1 MDQESLSHDS
11 AMISTNRRMRTRMSG
26 GVGAGGEKPPAT
38 RFLETNH
45 RSNSIERKNM
55 EVALKI
61 MNTLE
66 KLGLNH
72 FSLEETP
79 SGQTNLVLNEG
90 LLITSIAENDSYQ
103 DVIER
108 IISECVTVREI
119 MEESADKL
127 EDHLVLGSEET
138 K

>member
-1 MDQESLSHDS
+1 
-11 AMISTNRRMRTRMSG
+11 
-26 GVGAGGEKPPAT
+26 
-38 RFLETNH
+38 
-45 RSNSIERKNM
+45 M

-72 FSLEETP
+72 FSLEKTS
-79 SGQTNLVLNEG
+79 SGQTSLVLNQG

-127 EDHLVLGSEET
+127 EDLLVLGSEEI

>member
-1 MDQESLSHDS
+1 
-11 AMISTNRRMRTRMSG
+11 
-26 GVGAGGEKPPAT
+26 
-38 RFLETNH
+38 
-45 RSNSIERKNM
+45 M

-66 KLGLNH
+66 KLGLNY
-72 FSLEETP
+72 FSLEETS
-79 SGQTNLVLNEG
+79 SGQTNLVLNQG

-127 EDHLVLGSEET
+127 EDLLVLGSEET

>member
-1 MDQESLSHDS
+1 
-11 AMISTNRRMRTRMSG
+11 
-26 GVGAGGEKPPAT
+26 
-38 RFLETNH
+38 
-45 RSNSIERKNM
+45 M

-66 KLGLNH
+66 KVSFNH
-72 FSLEETP
+72 FSLEKT
-79 SGQTNLVLNEG
+79 SSWQMNLVLNQG

-127 EDHLVLGSEET
+127 EDHLVLDSEET

>member
-1 MDQESLSHDS
+1 
-11 AMISTNRRMRTRMSG
+11 
-26 GVGAGGEKPPAT
+26 
-38 RFLETNH
+38 
-45 RSNSIERKNM
+45 M

-72 FSLEETP
+72 FSLEKTT
-79 SGQTNLVLNEG
+79 SGRTNLVLNQG

-108 IISECVTVREI
+108 TIAECDTVREI
-119 MEESADKL
+119 MEESSDKL
-127 EDHLVLGSEET
+127 EDHLVLGSEGT

>member
-1 MDQESLSHDS
+1 
-11 AMISTNRRMRTRMSG
+11 
-26 GVGAGGEKPPAT
+26 
-38 RFLETNH
+38 
-45 RSNSIERKNM
+45 M
-55 EVALKI
+55 EVALKV

-72 FSLEETP
+72 FSFEETS
-79 SGQTNLVLNEG
+79 SGQTNLVLNQG

-108 IISECVTVREI
+108 IISKCVTVREI

-127 EDHLVLGSEET
+127 EDYLVLGSEET

>member
-1 MDQESLSHDS
+1 M
-11 AMISTNRRMRTRMSG
+11 
-26 GVGAGGEKPPAT
+26 
-38 RFLETNH
+38 FLENKSYIQLKRKKEH
-45 RSNSIERKNM
+45 GSSIKDHEHPRK
-55 EVALKI
+55 
-61 MNTLE
+61 TRLE
-66 KLGLNH
+66 S
-72 FSLEETP
+72 FFFLEETQ
-79 SGQTNLVLNEG
+79 SGQTNLVLNQG

>member
-1 MDQESLSHDS
+1 M
-11 AMISTNRRMRTRMSG
+11 
-26 GVGAGGEKPPAT
+26 
-38 RFLETNH
+38 
-45 RSNSIERKNM
+45 SNSNERKNM

-66 KLGLNH
+66 KLGLNN
-72 FSLEETP
+72 FSLEKTL
-79 SGQTNLVLNEG
+79 SGQTNLVLNQG
-90 LLITSIAENDSYQ
+90 HLITSIAENDSYQ

>member
-1 MDQESLSHDS
+1 
-11 AMISTNRRMRTRMSG
+11 
-26 GVGAGGEKPPAT
+26 
-38 RFLETNH
+38 
-45 RSNSIERKNM
+45 M

-66 KLGLNH
+66 KLSLNH

-79 SGQTNLVLNEG
+79 SGQTNLVLNRG

-108 IISECVTVREI
+108 IISKCVTVREI

>member
-1 MDQESLSHDS
+1 
-11 AMISTNRRMRTRMSG
+11 
-26 GVGAGGEKPPAT
+26 
-38 RFLETNH
+38 
-45 RSNSIERKNM
+45 M

-72 FSLEETP
+72 FSLEKTTSER
-79 SGQTNLVLNEG
+79 TNLVLNQG

-108 IISECVTVREI
+108 IISKCVTVREI

-127 EDHLVLGSEET
+127 EDLLILGSEET

>member
-1 MDQESLSHDS
+1 M
-11 AMISTNRRMRTRMSG
+11 
-26 GVGAGGEKPPAT
+26 
-38 RFLETNH
+38 
-45 RSNSIERKNM
+45 
-55 EVALKI
+55 
-61 MNTLE
+61 
-66 KLGLNH
+66 
-72 FSLEETP
+72 
-79 SGQTNLVLNEG
+79 LNEG

-138 K
+138 KYDQCDSGLMIYETPGNTFKTGARMMTSGPGPMRNL

>member
-1 MDQESLSHDS
+1 M
-11 AMISTNRRMRTRMSG
+11 
-26 GVGAGGEKPPAT
+26 
-38 RFLETNH
+38 
-45 RSNSIERKNM
+45 
-55 EVALKI
+55 
-61 MNTLE
+61 
-66 KLGLNH
+66 LN
-72 FSLEETP
+72 
-79 SGQTNLVLNEG
+79 QG

-138 K
+138 I

>member
-1 MDQESLSHDS
+1 
-11 AMISTNRRMRTRMSG
+11 
-26 GVGAGGEKPPAT
+26 
-38 RFLETNH
+38 
-45 RSNSIERKNM
+45 M

-72 FSLEETP
+72 FSLEKTS
-79 SGQTNLVLNEG
+79 SGKTNLVLNQRY
-90 LLITSIAENDSYQ
+90 LITSIAENDSYQ

-119 MEESADKL
+119 MEESGDKL

>member
-1 MDQESLSHDS
+1 
-11 AMISTNRRMRTRMSG
+11 
-26 GVGAGGEKPPAT
+26 
-38 RFLETNH
+38 
-45 RSNSIERKNM
+45 M

-72 FSLEETP
+72 FSLEKTS
-79 SGQTNLVLNEG
+79 SGQTNLVLNQRY
-90 LLITSIAENDSYQ
+90 LITSIAENDSYQ

-108 IISECVTVREI
+108 IISKCVTVREI

-127 EDHLVLGSEET
+127 EDLLVLGSEET

>member
-1 MDQESLSHDS
+1 
-11 AMISTNRRMRTRMSG
+11 
-26 GVGAGGEKPPAT
+26 
-38 RFLETNH
+38 
-45 RSNSIERKNM
+45 M

-72 FSLEETP
+72 FSLEKTS
-79 SGQTNLVLNEG
+79 SGQTNLLLNQRY
-90 LLITSIAENDSYQ
+90 LITSIAENDSYQ

-108 IISECVTVREI
+108 IISGCVTVREI

>member
-1 MDQESLSHDS
+1 MK
-11 AMISTNRRMRTRMSG
+11 TNLI
-26 GVGAGGEKPPAT
+26 
-38 RFLETNH
+38 FN
-45 RSNSIERKNM
+45 SNERKNM

-72 FSLEETP
+72 FSLEKTS
-79 SGQTNLVLNEG
+79 SGQTNLVLNQRY
-90 LLITSIAENDSYQ
+90 LITSIADNDSYQ

>member
-1 MDQESLSHDS
+1 
-11 AMISTNRRMRTRMSG
+11 
-26 GVGAGGEKPPAT
+26 
-38 RFLETNH
+38 
-45 RSNSIERKNM
+45 M

-61 MNTLE
+61 KNILA

-72 FSLEETP
+72 VSLEKTS
-79 SGQTNLVLNEG
+79 SGQTNLVLNQRY
-90 LLITSIAENDSYQ
+90 LITSIAENDSYQ

-127 EDHLVLGSEET
+127 EDHLVLGSEEI

>member
-1 MDQESLSHDS
+1 
-11 AMISTNRRMRTRMSG
+11 
-26 GVGAGGEKPPAT
+26 
-38 RFLETNH
+38 
-45 RSNSIERKNM
+45 M

-72 FSLEETP
+72 FALEETS
-79 SGQTNLVLNEG
+79 SGQTNLVLNQG

-103 DVIER
+103 NVIER

-127 EDHLVLGSEET
+127 EDLLVLGSEET

>member
-1 MDQESLSHDS
+1 
-11 AMISTNRRMRTRMSG
+11 
-26 GVGAGGEKPPAT
+26 
-38 RFLETNH
+38 
-45 RSNSIERKNM
+45 M

-72 FSLEETP
+72 FSLEKTS
-79 SGQTNLVLNEG
+79 SGQTNLVLNQRY
-90 LLITSIAENDSYQ
+90 LITSIADNDSYQ

-108 IISECVTVREI
+108 IISKCVTVREI

>member
-1 MDQESLSHDS
+1 
-11 AMISTNRRMRTRMSG
+11 
-26 GVGAGGEKPPAT
+26 
-38 RFLETNH
+38 
-45 RSNSIERKNM
+45 M

-72 FSLEETP
+72 FSLEETLN
-79 SGQTNLVLNEG
+79 GQTNLVLNQG
-90 LLITSIAENDSYQ
+90 HLITSIAENDSYQ

-127 EDHLVLGSEET
+127 EDHLVLGSKET

>member
-1 MDQESLSHDS
+1 
-11 AMISTNRRMRTRMSG
+11 
-26 GVGAGGEKPPAT
+26 
-38 RFLETNH
+38 
-45 RSNSIERKNM
+45 M

-79 SGQTNLVLNEG
+79 NGQTNLVLNQG
-90 LLITSIAENDSYQ
+90 LLITSIDENDSSQ

-108 IISECVTVREI
+108 IISKCVTIREI

-127 EDHLVLGSEET
+127 EDSLLLVSEET

>member
-1 MDQESLSHDS
+1 
-11 AMISTNRRMRTRMSG
+11 
-26 GVGAGGEKPPAT
+26 
-38 RFLETNH
+38 
-45 RSNSIERKNM
+45 M

-66 KLGLNH
+66 KLCLNH

-79 SGQTNLVLNEG
+79 NGQTNLVLNQG

-119 MEESADKL
+119 MGESADKL

>member
-1 MDQESLSHDS
+1 
-11 AMISTNRRMRTRMSG
+11 
-26 GVGAGGEKPPAT
+26 
-38 RFLETNH
+38 
-45 RSNSIERKNM
+45 M

-66 KLGLNH
+66 KLGLKH

-79 SGQTNLVLNEG
+79 NGQTNLVLNRG

>member
-1 MDQESLSHDS
+1 MK
-11 AMISTNRRMRTRMSG
+11 TN
-26 GVGAGGEKPPAT
+26 
-38 RFLETNH
+38 LI
-45 RSNSIERKNM
+45 SNSNERKNM

-61 MNTLE
+61 MNTLK

-72 FSLEETP
+72 FSLEKT
-79 SGQTNLVLNEG
+79 SIGQTNLVVNQRY
-90 LLITSIAENDSYQ
+90 LITSIAENDSYQ

>member
-1 MDQESLSHDS
+1 
-11 AMISTNRRMRTRMSG
+11 
-26 GVGAGGEKPPAT
+26 
-38 RFLETNH
+38 
-45 RSNSIERKNM
+45 M

-72 FSLEETP
+72 FSLEET
-79 SGQTNLVLNEG
+79 SRGQTNLVLNQG

-119 MEESADKL
+119 M
-127 EDHLVLGSEET
+127 
-138 K
+138 

>member
-1 MDQESLSHDS
+1 
-11 AMISTNRRMRTRMSG
+11 
-26 GVGAGGEKPPAT
+26 
-38 RFLETNH
+38 
-45 RSNSIERKNM
+45 M

-72 FSLEETP
+72 FSLEKT
-79 SGQTNLVLNEG
+79 SNGQTNLVLNQRY
-90 LLITSIAENDSYQ
+90 LITSIAENDSYQ

-108 IISECVTVREI
+108 IISKCVTVREI

-127 EDHLVLGSEET
+127 EDLLVLGSEET

>member
-1 MDQESLSHDS
+1 
-11 AMISTNRRMRTRMSG
+11 
-26 GVGAGGEKPPAT
+26 
-38 RFLETNH
+38 
-45 RSNSIERKNM
+45 M

-72 FSLEETP
+72 FSLEKTS
-79 SGQTNLVLNEG
+79 SGQTNLLLNQRY
-90 LLITSIAENDSYQ
+90 LITSIAENDSYQ
-103 DVIER
+103 DIIER
-108 IISECVTVREI
+108 IISKCVTVREI

>member
-1 MDQESLSHDS
+1 
-11 AMISTNRRMRTRMSG
+11 
-26 GVGAGGEKPPAT
+26 
-38 RFLETNH
+38 
-45 RSNSIERKNM
+45 M

-72 FSLEETP
+72 FSLEKKTS
-79 SGQTNLVLNEG
+79 SGQTDLVLNQG

>member
-1 MDQESLSHDS
+1 
-11 AMISTNRRMRTRMSG
+11 
-26 GVGAGGEKPPAT
+26 
-38 RFLETNH
+38 
-45 RSNSIERKNM
+45 M

-72 FSLEETP
+72 FSLEKSS
-79 SGQTNLVLNEG
+79 SGRTNLVLNQG

-127 EDHLVLGSEET
+127 EDHLILGSEET

>member
-1 MDQESLSHDS
+1 
-11 AMISTNRRMRTRMSG
+11 
-26 GVGAGGEKPPAT
+26 
-38 RFLETNH
+38 
-45 RSNSIERKNM
+45 M

-61 MNTLE
+61 MKTLE

-79 SGQTNLVLNEG
+79 SGQTNLILNQG

>member
-1 MDQESLSHDS
+1 
-11 AMISTNRRMRTRMSG
+11 
-26 GVGAGGEKPPAT
+26 
-38 RFLETNH
+38 
-45 RSNSIERKNM
+45 M

-72 FSLEETP
+72 FSIEKTS
-79 SGQTNLVLNEG
+79 SGQTNLVLNQRY
-90 LLITSIAENDSYQ
+90 LITSIAENDSYQ

-108 IISECVTVREI
+108 IISGCVTVREI

>member
-1 MDQESLSHDS
+1 
-11 AMISTNRRMRTRMSG
+11 
-26 GVGAGGEKPPAT
+26 
-38 RFLETNH
+38 
-45 RSNSIERKNM
+45 M

-66 KLGLNH
+66 KLGLNY
-72 FSLEETP
+72 FSLEETS
-79 SGQTNLVLNEG
+79 SGQTNLVLNQG

-127 EDHLVLGSEET
+127 EDHLILGSKET

>member
-1 MDQESLSHDS
+1 
-11 AMISTNRRMRTRMSG
+11 
-26 GVGAGGEKPPAT
+26 
-38 RFLETNH
+38 
-45 RSNSIERKNM
+45 M

-72 FSLEETP
+72 FSLQETS
-79 SGQTNLVLNEG
+79 SGQMNLVLNQG
-90 LLITSIAENDSYQ
+90 LFITSIAENDSYQ
-103 DVIER
+103 DVIKR

-127 EDHLVLGSEET
+127 EDLLVLGSEET

>member
-1 MDQESLSHDS
+1 MK
-11 AMISTNRRMRTRMSG
+11 TN
-26 GVGAGGEKPPAT
+26 
-38 RFLETNH
+38 LI
-45 RSNSIERKNM
+45 SNSNERKNM

-66 KLGLNH
+66 KLGLNY
-72 FSLEETP
+72 FSLEETS
-79 SGQTNLVLNEG
+79 SGQMNLVLNQG

-103 DVIER
+103 NVIER
-108 IISECVTVREI
+108 IISKCVTVREI

>member
-1 MDQESLSHDS
+1 
-11 AMISTNRRMRTRMSG
+11 
-26 GVGAGGEKPPAT
+26 
-38 RFLETNH
+38 
-45 RSNSIERKNM
+45 M

-72 FSLEETP
+72 FSLKKTT
-79 SGQTNLVLNEG
+79 SGRTNLVLNKG

-127 EDHLVLGSEET
+127 EDLLVLGSEET

>member
-1 MDQESLSHDS
+1 M
-11 AMISTNRRMRTRMSG
+11 
-26 GVGAGGEKPPAT
+26 
-38 RFLETNH
+38 
-45 RSNSIERKNM
+45 
-55 EVALKI
+55 
-61 MNTLE
+61 
-66 KLGLNH
+66 LN
-72 FSLEETP
+72 
-79 SGQTNLVLNEG
+79 QG

-119 MEESADKL
+119 MEETSDKL